1 MNQTPNESSNTFAI
15 TASQSTTSHHP
26 GPRHSWSQDLL
37 PSIISRHS
45 LALSS
50 IPLKSTI
57 MSGSSPKCYLA
68 ISCSPWDGVFA
79 SQNPS
84 CASPTKENDFYHGR
98 FLWYIEETFFIATDA
113 FSMKSKTRLKS
124 HGRMVYDGPPIF
136 MVFSKSTTEWQLL
149 LMWFGR
155 PQRDDVITKLTM
167 M

>member
-1 MNQTPNESSNTFAI
+1 LLHLVLLEMESLLLKI
-15 TASQSTTSHHP
+15 
-26 GPRHSWSQDLL
+26 RLVLL
-37 PSIISRHS
+37 P
-45 LALSS
+45 
-50 IPLKSTI
+50 LK
-57 MSGSSPKCYLA
+57 K
-68 ISCSPWDGVFA
+68 
-79 SQNPS
+79 
-84 CASPTKENDFYHGR
+84 NDFFYHGR
-98 FLWYIEETFFIATDA
+98 FLWYKEETFFATTDA